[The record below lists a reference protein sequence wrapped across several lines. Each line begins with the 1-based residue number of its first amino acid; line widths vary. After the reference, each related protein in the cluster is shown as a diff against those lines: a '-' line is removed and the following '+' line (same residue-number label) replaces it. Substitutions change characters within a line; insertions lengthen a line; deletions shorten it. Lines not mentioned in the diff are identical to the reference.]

1 MTIMSK
7 PPSKDYD
14 DNFDRTFGKPEQ
26 SVVVC
31 PTCGKPVDLLHA
43 DLVWVADNNKYYH
56 MACRY
61 GR

>member
-26 SVVVC
+26 LVC
-31 PTCGKPVDLLHA
+31 PLCQLPIEPPCLIFIANGTFHKSCYD
-43 DLVWVADNNKYYH
+43 
-56 MACRY
+56 ACRDEK
-61 GR
+61 